1 MILNIIFSF
10 SLFLSTS
17 FSTDSIN
24 RYEVGDTVMCS
35 KWDDGDSYWKGKIVK
50 RIKTIYQIELTD
62 VHVESDYKRYLNPS
76 ECTGKKRLS
85 FEDTPDHNNTLIWVA
100 ESCLD

>member
-1 MILNIIFSF
+1 
-10 SLFLSTS
+10 
-17 FSTDSIN
+17 
-24 RYEVGDTVMCS
+24 MCS

-62 VHVESDYKRYLNPS
+62 VHVEGAYKIYLNPS

-100 ESCLD
+100 ESCLDWCYLEKYKFDFFYSWEYLISRDEWKI